1 MFCSEKRARG
11 LVILRKQLLILAL
24 LAAIALAPVIK
35 PVAAVPHIVTT
46 PKWLT
51 PTFSGTDSYH
61 DTTVIAYEAGT
72 TAKLLIRVYN
82 DYATSSEIQIR
93 VFMDWMTAN
102 VTSEEVTVAGGK
114 YHTFEISIPIA
125 SVSEASNVYL
135 HSYTIYFEYTT
146 NTDPPVIIESVYS
159 TGSNFAVYS
168 ADQADIVEITRQLD
182 AMGFYSGIYVTAA
195 ARELLLKAGTE
206 ESLGAQTYDR
216 GEFAS
221 SLTHYTNALN
231 YTQTG
236 ISTDIT
242 KMTVIEDTVIGVLDS
257 MKGSMSM
264 MGYGSL
270 LFGIGFLFIGIGVI
284 IYSIRRPRP
293 SA

>member
-1 MFCSEKRARG
+1 
-11 LVILRKQLLILAL
+11 LRKQLLILGL

-35 PVAAVPHIVTT
+35 PVVAVPHTVST
-46 PKWLT
+46 KWLT
-51 PTFSGTDSYH
+51 PAFSGVDDYH
-61 DTTVIAYEAGT
+61 DTSVVAYETGT
-72 TAKLLIRVYN
+72 TAKLQIRVYN

-93 VFMDWMTAN
+93 VFMDWMTTN

-114 YHTFEISIPIA
+114 YYVFELSIPIA
-125 SVSEASNVYL
+125 SLSEASNVYL

-146 NTDPPVIIESVYS
+146 NTDPAVIIENVAAS
-159 TGSNFAVYS
+159 GSNFAVYS
-168 ADQADIVEITRQLD
+168 AEQADIVDIRRQLD
-182 AMGFYSGIYVTAA
+182 AMGFYSSIYVTAG

-221 SLTHYTNALN
+221 SLTHYQNAWN
-231 YTQTG
+231 YTETG
-236 ISTDIT
+236 ITMDIT
-242 KMTVIEDTVIGVLDS
+242 KMTLIEDTVIGVMDS
-257 MKGSMSM
+257 MKNSMAM

-284 IYSIRRPRP
+284 IYSLRKPRS

>member
-1 MFCSEKRARG
+1 MFCSEKRSLRG

-35 PVAAVPHIVTT
+35 PVAAVPHIVST
-46 PKWLT
+46 KWLT
-51 PTFSGTDSYH
+51 PVFSGTDAYH
-61 DTTVIAYEAGT
+61 DTSVIAYEAGT

-82 DYATSSEIQIR
+82 DYTTSSEIQIR

-114 YHTFEISIPIA
+114 YYNFEISIPIA
-125 SVSEASNVYL
+125 AVTEASNVYL
-135 HSYTIYFEYTT
+135 HGYIIYFEYTT
-146 NTDPPVIIESVYS
+146 NTDPPVILESIYS
-159 TGSNFAVYS
+159 TGNNFVVYS
-168 ADQADIVEITRQLD
+168 ADQADIVDVTRQLD
-182 AMGFYSGIYVTAA
+182 AMGFYSSMYVTAA
-195 ARELLLKAGTE
+195 ARDLLIKAGTE
-206 ESLGAQTYDR
+206 ESLGNQMYDR

-221 SLTHYTNALN
+221 SLEHYQNALN

-236 ISTDIT
+236 ISMDIT
-242 KMTVIEDTVIGVLDS
+242 KMTLIEDTVIGVLDS

-284 IYSIRRPRP
+284 IYSIRKPRS